1 MLNEKK
7 LIKCLFRHFRKEEV
21 KVQKVQCKQK
31 LREFVFSDPFF
42 CVFSKNLFGLKT
54 VELIPKLS
62 RSHVNNL

>member
-1 MLNEKK
+1 MKTPCVLLDSRMLNEKK

-42 CVFSKNLFGLKT
+42 CVF
-54 VELIPKLS
+54 
-62 RSHVNNL
+62 